1 MTEMRRTTRQFIVD
15 DTADG
20 TVQLVIEAD
29 AFGDP
34 ANPPVVLVHGG
45 GQTRHSWGGTATI
58 LAEAGWYT
66 ITYDQRGH
74 GDSDRS
80 PGGNY
85 DVGRFAADLLD
96 ICTALGR
103 RPVVVGASLGGLAA
117 MLVEGTLAP
126 GSLAAVVLVDI
137 TPRQEAA
144 GVSRIVD
151 FMTDRASH
159 GFATLAEAAD
169 AIAAYQPHRERP
181 TDHDGLRKNLRHDPD
196 GRWRWHWDPALFNHE
211 SGLRSAQEPG
221 RFIEAAGALHLPTL
235 LVRGKLSDLV
245 SETTARE
252 FLEIVPHASFVDVS
266 DAGHMVAGDRNDRFT
281 EAVVQFLAGLEQPGA
296 RRPGTT

>member
-1 MTEMRRTTRQFIVD
+1 MTEPQRTEMQRSRRQFVVD
-15 DTADG
+15 DTDDG

-29 AFGDP
+29 AIGDP

-45 GQTRHSWGGTATI
+45 GQTRHSWGGTATT

-74 GDSDRS
+74 GESDHS
-80 PGGNY
+80 PGANY

-96 ICTALGR
+96 ISTALE
-103 RPVVVGASLGGLAA
+103 RPPAVVGASLGGLAA
-117 MLVEGTLAP
+117 MLVEGAMAP
-126 GSLAAVVLVDI
+126 GTFSAVVLVDI

-181 TDHDGLRKNLRHDPD
+181 ADHEGLRKNLRHDPD

-221 RFIEAAGALHLPTL
+221 RFIEAARGLHLPTL

-281 EAVVQFLAGLEQPGA
+281 DAVVEFLGQLE
-296 RRPGTT
+296 TS